1 MESGESRGLPRMR
14 GSSLLLC
21 RAVMVPSAIVVQT
34 FLPCTYKLSRKQ
46 QLPWVPMR
54 LSILTSSGWLRT
66 GTFYSKNACPQ
77 GSEYEYSATDFVW
90 CSRSKYID
98 FSPRSLNRTKIAYRY
113 TIYIKIMR
121 RPKSWRFS
129 ASFTD
134 FLATLTHMTRAL
146 HGRAR
151 I

>member
-1 MESGESRGLPRMR
+1 MGLMDYLWFVK
-14 GSSLLLC
+14 GLYGALTACLDCKSSFTG
-21 RAVMVPSAIVVQT
+21 RKHDSQT
-34 FLPCTYKLSRKQ
+34 VRRP
-46 QLPWVPMR
+46 
-54 LSILTSSGWLRT
+54 GWLRT